1 MIFFCLL
8 LFFFFHHASHT
19 GEFCHYID
27 VGKNYKMRNIFS
39 QSYMVPMAA
48 AYTCEDKTVRYFKVH
63 SVEIRQSFLLLFL
76 NCDQEKKSVALLI
89 GP

>member
-1 MIFFCLL
+1 M
-8 LFFFFHHASHT
+8 HHTQESSAT
-19 GEFCHYID
+19 IYID

-48 AYTCEDKTVRYFKVH
+48 AYTCEDKTVCYFKVR

-76 NCDQEKKSVALLI
+76 NCDQEKNQWLS
-89 GP
+89 